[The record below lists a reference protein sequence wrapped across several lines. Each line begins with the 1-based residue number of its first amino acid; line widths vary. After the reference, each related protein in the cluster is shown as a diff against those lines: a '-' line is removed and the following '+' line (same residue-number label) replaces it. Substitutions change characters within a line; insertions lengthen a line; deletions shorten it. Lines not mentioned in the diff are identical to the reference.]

1 MDELSRPSKQTKGGG
16 EKMSGFVFISF
27 SRRGV
32 SSLRGVVRSTEE
44 LSADGST
51 DLSTH
56 THINTLRSLHGL
68 TRCPMTRTHVCVS
81 VCVSSAIKSLVQS
94 DRSVISGRLH
104 THS

>member
-1 MDELSRPSKQTKGGG
+1 
-16 EKMSGFVFISF
+16 MSGFVFISF

-32 SSLRGVVRSTEE
+32 GSLRGVVRSTEE

-68 TRCPMTRTHVCVS
+68 TRCPMTRTHVCVCER
-81 VCVSSAIKSLVQS
+81 VCFLSYKEPGTVGQIGY
-94 DRSVISGRLH
+94 IG
-104 THS
+104 